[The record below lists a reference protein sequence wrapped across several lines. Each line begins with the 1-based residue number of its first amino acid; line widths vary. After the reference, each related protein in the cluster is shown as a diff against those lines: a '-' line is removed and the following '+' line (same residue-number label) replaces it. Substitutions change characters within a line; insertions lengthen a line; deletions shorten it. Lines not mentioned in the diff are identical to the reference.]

1 MFNRILLVIALI
13 TFPLQSLAQSCG
25 TRDLIAE
32 LDPEDRARLDA
43 LVAPH
48 PYPTGNLWQATKDD
62 TTVTIVG
69 TIHIPDPRLSSIVDT
84 LSDTVAN
91 ADLLILEATAEDEAG
106 LQTLAAEK
114 PEMFFITE
122 GPTLIDILSE
132 EEWAKV
138 TDRLSALGI
147 PGFLAA
153 KFQPWYLSLTL
164 AIPPCAMTA
173 IQSGAKGLDRQLEV
187 IAMDAGVP
195 LAALDDSETVLQ
207 IFASEPLDDQLDGLR
222 ITLETQADG
231 DASSSTLIEAYF
243 DGRIRES
250 WEFGRIQVEQAGIE
264 NGAELF
270 EEVNQSLLIGR
281 NKDWE
286 PKINALVVGKNNV
299 VMAVGGAHLS
309 GESGVLKALE
319 RAGYTL
325 TPLSR

>member
-1 MFNRILLVIALI
+1 MFNRILLLIALVI
-13 TFPLQSLAQSCG
+13 FPLQTIAQTCG

-32 LDPEDRARLDA
+32 LGEKDRARLDA

-69 TIHIPDPRLSSIVDT
+69 TIHIPDPRLSDIVDA
-84 LSDTVAN
+84 LSDSVAD

-138 TDRLSALGI
+138 NDRLAALGI
-147 PGFLAA
+147 PSFLAA

-164 AIPPCAMTA
+164 AIPPCAIAA

-187 IAMDAGVP
+187 IAKDAGVP
-195 LAALDDSETVLQ
+195 LAALDDSEAVLQ
-207 IFASEPLDDQLDGLR
+207 LFASEPMDDQLDGLR

-264 NGAELF
+264 NGEALF

-286 PKINALVVGKNNV
+286 PKINALLEDKKNV

-309 GESGVLKALE
+309 GESGVLMALE
-319 RAGYTL
+319 RAGYKL